1 MKSKTLFI
9 VSFFLSVHY
18 SFAQR
23 ALSEKTIN
31 RYSLPHKKVKY
42 KLSKQPFILNDASIV
57 PTNAVFVSS
66 EYLCGEKCDTSYV
79 FMRFFNNGRV
89 FVSFSYLSY
98 PSVEE
103 FNDLSYGQ
111 YGLYIVKDGEVIV
124 EIYMDKASGVMCMFA
139 KPLSTG
145 IQFYALS

>member
-79 FMRFFNNGRV
+79 FMLFVDHGGVCGRFPGLRDPSLGKVNVPGARGSVPHRV
-89 FVSFSYLSY
+89 
-98 PSVEE
+98 
-103 FNDLSYGQ
+103 
-111 YGLYIVKDGEVIV
+111 K
-124 EIYMDKASGVMCMFA
+124 
-139 KPLSTG
+139 
-145 IQFYALS
+145 